1 MNRTRPWH
9 RGVSLA
15 SSLLAVGI
23 SISAARGADAGI
35 VKTAF
40 IADPPPTPSS
50 HASTIVELPE
60 GMLAAWFGGTAE
72 RALDVGI
79 WLSRHDGVGWS
90 KPEEVATGT
99 LPKQGRRYACW
110 NPVLFRRMS
119 GEVLLFYK
127 VGPSPQDWWGM
138 VRSSTD
144 DGKTWTRERRLP
156 SGFVGPVRN
165 KPIEFADGTLLC
177 GSSTEDKG
185 WRVHLEWT
193 KDPFGLWDRGPDLNS
208 AFTVPAIQPTF
219 LRHKSGLQLLCR
231 TKQGRIYDAWA
242 KSGHHAWKPLKRTVL
257 PNPNS
262 AVDAVMLKDGR
273 ALLIYNHSSQNRN
286 VINAAVS
293 ADGIE
298 WQAACEIEKDAGGEL
313 SYPAVIQTQDGKV
326 QVTYTWKREKIRHVV
341 LDPQQFQLRP
351 MPDGQWR

>member
-1 MNRTRPWH
+1 MNCTCFRR
-9 RGVSLA
+9 RGPGLSAGLLTVGLA
-15 SSLLAVGI
+15 AAVVQ
-23 SISAARGADAGI
+23 AADPGI
-35 VKTAF
+35 VSTAF

-60 GMLAAWFGGTAE
+60 GMLAAWFGGTEE

-79 WLSRHDGVGWS
+79 WLARHNGGGWS
-90 KPEEVATGT
+90 QPELVATGT
-99 LPKQGRRYACW
+99 PPKQGQRYACW

-127 VGPSPQDWWGM
+127 VGPSPQEWWGM

-144 DGKTWTRERRLP
+144 DGQTWTKERRLP

-165 KPIEFADGTLLC
+165 KPIELANGTLVC
-177 GSSTEDKG
+177 GSSSEDRG

-193 KDPFGLWDRGPDLNS
+193 KDPFGLWERTAELNS
-208 AFTVPAIQPTF
+208 AFTVPAIQPT
-219 LRHKSGLQLLCR
+219 LLQHESGLQMLCR

-242 KSGHHAWKPLKRTVL
+242 PRDFRSWKPLKRTPL

-273 ALLIYNHSSQNRN
+273 ALLIYNHSNANRN

-293 ADGIE
+293 TDGIE
-298 WQAACEIEKDAGGEL
+298 WQAACEIEKDVGGEL
-313 SYPAVIQTQDGKV
+313 SYPAVIQTQDGLV

-351 MPDGQWR
+351 MPEGQWR